1 MNQRLFTWLTV
12 SLLAFSSVLPVAAAP
27 AAAKEKSKSAAA
39 TDAVANEI
47 RKVDAKAAGDSKS
60 KLIVVPVHGT
70 LPERGV
76 TITLFGRRSDSLKDY
91 LDLLRRARADKSVDG
106 VVLRL
111 TDVSIGMAAVQE
123 LRQAVDDLRTH
134 GKKTTALLETDS
146 QAAYVIASA
155 CEEVVMP
162 PSGNLMLHG
171 VKADSYFLKGLL
183 AKLGVRA
190 EVIHIGQY
198 KAAGEMFTE
207 DSFTT
212 PARANMTE
220 MVDDL
225 FDQMTTMVAQS
236 RKMTI
241 EQAIAAI
248 NYGPMSA
255 DEATSLGLIDRVAY
269 ADEIYEAKEDD
280 GASIVQKEDYDKTN
294 EGKSLELSPFSL
306 LLGLASPSSMT
317 PSSGGDSKLPQVA
330 VVYATG
336 PIVGGTSEGMLGA
349 DEQIAAEDFIETLE
363 EIRTDEK
370 IRAVILRV
378 NSPGGSAFASDLIW
392 RKMEEVKKEKP
403 VVVSMGD
410 VAASGGYYI
419 AMGANRVVAQPGT
432 LTGSIGV
439 VGGKADLAGMYDKLG
454 VTKETISRGQY
465 AGLLSETGGFS
476 PKEYEAV
483 KRMMRQTY
491 DDFVAKAAAGRNMT
505 PEQMDELAQGKVW
518 TGQRAKDVGLV
529 DELGGMGRAVDETKN
544 LLGMKSDEK
553 VGLVAY
559 PKEVGLMDV
568 LRKALGKDVTFAAGP
583 FSGGAGVAE
592 LLPEGLVSALTTAR
606 AAAALLTNERVVLM
620 TPFVAV
626 IR

>member
-1 MNQRLFTWLTV
+1 MNQRLCTLITA
-12 SLLAFSSVLPVAAAP
+12 SLLAFGSILPVAAAP
-27 AAAKEKSKSAAA
+27 AATKDKSKSTAN
-39 TDAVANEI
+39 DPVAQEI
-47 RKVDAKAAGDSKS
+47 SKVDAKAGGDTKS
-60 KLIVVPVHGT
+60 KLIVIPIHGT

-76 TITLFGRRSDSLKDY
+76 TLTLFGSRSDSLKDY
-91 LDLLRRARADKSVDG
+91 LDLLRRARADKSVEG
-106 VVLRL
+106 VVLRFTDL
-111 TDVSIGMAAVQE
+111 TIGLAAVQE
-123 LRQAVDDLRTH
+123 MRQAVDDLRTH

-146 QAAYVIASA
+146 QAAYIIASA
-155 CEEVVMP
+155 CDEIVMP
-162 PSGNLMLHG
+162 PSGNLILHG

-212 PARANMTE
+212 PARANMNE

-236 RKMTI
+236 RKMTQ
-241 EQAIAAI
+241 EQAVAAI
-248 NYGPMSA
+248 NYGPMSP
-255 DEATSLGLIDRVAY
+255 DQATSMGLIDRVAY
-269 ADEIYEAKEDD
+269 AEEIYEAKEDG
-280 GASIVQKEDYDKTN
+280 GAKIVQKDDYDKTN
-294 EGKSLELSPFSL
+294 ESKSLDLSPFSL

-317 PSSGGDSKLPQVA
+317 ASSTEDSKLPQVA

-336 PIVGGTSEGMLGA
+336 PIVGGTSEGTLGG
-349 DEQIAAEDFIETLE
+349 DEQIASEDFIATLE
-363 EIRTDEK
+363 EIRTDDK

-392 RKMEEVKKEKP
+392 RKMEDVKKAKP

-419 AMGANRVVAQPGT
+419 AMGANRVVAQAGT

-439 VGGKADLAGMYDKLG
+439 VGGKVDLAGAFEKLG
-454 VTKETISRGQY
+454 VTKETISRGDY
-465 AGLLSETGGFS
+465 AGLMSETGGFS
-476 PKEYEAV
+476 PKEHDAIE
-483 KRMMRQTY
+483 RMMRQTY
-491 DDFVAKAAAGRNMT
+491 DEFVAKAAAGRHMT
-505 PEQMDELAQGKVW
+505 PEQMNELAQGKVW

-529 DELGGMGRAVDETKN
+529 DALGGMGLAVVETKN

-568 LRKALGKDVTFAAGP
+568 LRKAIGKDVTMSANP
-583 FSGGAGVAE
+583 LSGGVSVAA
-592 LLPEGLVSALTTAR
+592 LLPEGLASALTTAR
-606 AAAALLTNERVVLM
+606 SAAALLSKERVIM
-620 TPFVAV
+620 MMPFLPV